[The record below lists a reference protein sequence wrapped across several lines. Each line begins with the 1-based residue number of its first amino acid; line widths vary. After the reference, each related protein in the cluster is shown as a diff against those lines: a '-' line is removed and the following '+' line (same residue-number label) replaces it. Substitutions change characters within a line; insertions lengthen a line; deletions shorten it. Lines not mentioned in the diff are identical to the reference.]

1 MTPTIHWRCSGC
13 GWQPA
18 PLEPPPFRCPAAQPG
33 DGIDHVLARRLEIAS
48 APAPA
53 ETGESD
59 ARAPFASSESNPFL
73 RYRTLLG
80 SYQTARRR
88 GEADAR
94 FVRRVQEL
102 DAAIAAVDGS
112 GFRET
117 PLLAA
122 DELAAVLR
130 LPAGSLRVKDETGNV
145 SGSHK
150 GRHLFGLML
159 WLDTAPELAAAGGRL
174 GIASC
179 GNAALAAAVV
189 AAAAERSLEVFVP
202 PDAHPAVARR
212 LIELGARLVPCPRVG
227 EAAGDP
233 CYLRFRQAV
242 EHGVLPFT
250 CQGPENGLVIEGGQ
264 TLAWEIVSQ
273 LAGVDRAIDRIFVQV
288 GGGALARAIIA
299 GLEEAVTLGALP
311 RMPAV
316 HAVQTTG
323 GAPLARA
330 WRRLAA
336 RLLGEKPPPIS
347 NTTPDATPY
356 AIPGEAA
363 ELAGRLQEVPA
374 SEIEAALGYAAR
386 HRADF
391 MWPWEALPRSV
402 ATGILDDETYD
413 WWAVCRGMLTT
424 GGFPI
429 VASEEQLTRAH
440 ELAHEHTAIAADPTG
455 TAGLAGLIA
464 ALDDGAVPHDE
475 SSAVLFTGVER
486 A

>member
-1 MTPTIHWRCSGC
+1 
-13 GWQPA
+13 
-18 PLEPPPFRCPAAQPG
+18 
-33 DGIDHVLARRLEIAS
+33 VLARRLEIAASPAS
-48 APAPA
+48 AGV
-53 ETGESD
+53 GEDPVAS
-59 ARAPFASSESNPFL
+59 PFASTEANPFL

-88 GEADAR
+88 GESDAR

-102 DAAIAAVDGS
+102 DAAIAAVDGG

-117 PLLAA
+117 PLVAA
-122 DELAAVLR
+122 DALAAVLR

-189 AAAAERSLEVFVP
+189 AAAAERPLEVFVP

-227 EAAGDP
+227 ETLGDP
-233 CYLRFRQAV
+233 CFLRFRQAV

-264 TLAWEIVSQ
+264 TLAWELVSQ
-273 LAGVDRAIDRIFVQV
+273 LLEGGEAIDHLFVQV
-288 GGGALARAIIA
+288 GGGALASAVIL
-299 GLEEAVTLGALP
+299 GLEEAVTLGARL

-336 RLLGEKPPPIS
+336 RLLGEELPANAYVNP
-347 NTTPDATPY
+347 A
-356 AIPGEAA
+356 EAA
-363 ELAGRLQEVPA
+363 ELARRLREVSA
-374 SEIEAALGYAAR
+374 AEIEAALEYAAR

-391 MWPWEALPRSV
+391 MWPWEAPPQSI

-413 WWAVCRGMLTT
+413 WLAVCRGMLAT

-429 VASEEQLTRAH
+429 VASEEQLARAH
-440 ELAHEHTAIAADPTG
+440 ELAREHTGIRADPTG

-464 ALDDGAVPHDE
+464 ALDDEALSHDE
-475 SSAVLFTGVER
+475 SCAVLFSGAER
-486 A
+486 

>member
-13 GWQPA
+13 GWEPT
-18 PLEPPPFRCPAAQPG
+18 PLEAPPFRCPAAQLG
-33 DGIDHVLARRLEIAS
+33 DDIDHVLARRLELTGPAS
-48 APAPA
+48 TSPSV
-53 ETGESD
+53 ESGEQDFRSL
-59 ARAPFASSESNPFL
+59 FASTEPNPFL

-80 SYQTARRR
+80 SYQTSRRR
-88 GEADAR
+88 GEPDAR

-102 DAAIAAVDGS
+102 DAETCTIDGG

-117 PLLAA
+117 PLVAA
-122 DELAAVLR
+122 DALATVLR

-227 EAAGDP
+227 ESSGDP
-233 CYLRFRQAV
+233 CFLRFRQAV

-250 CQGPENGLVIEGGQ
+250 CQGSENGLVIEGGQ
-264 TLAWEIVSQ
+264 TLAWEMVSQ
-273 LAGVDRAIDRIFVQV
+273 LLAGDEAVDRLFVQV
-288 GGGALARAIIA
+288 GGGALASAVIL

-336 RLLGEKPPPIS
+336 RILGEGAPESPY
-347 NTTPDATPY
+347 ATP
-356 AIPGEAA
+356 AEAA
-363 ELAGRLQEVPA
+363 ELATRLQELPA
-374 SEIEAALGYAAR
+374 SEIKATLDYAGR

-391 MWPWEALPRSV
+391 MWPWEAPPRSI

-413 WWAVCRGMLTT
+413 WWTVCRGMLAT

-429 VASEEQLTRAH
+429 VASEEQLLRAH
-440 ELAHEHTAIAADPTG
+440 ELAREHTGIPADPTG

-464 ALDDGAVPHDE
+464 ALDDEVALHSE
-475 SSAVLFTGVER
+475 SSVVLFTGVQR
-486 A
+486 